1 MSAVLFVANKVTTV
15 LNGIS
20 QSVLNGGPIPV
31 TLGFAGRVALF
42 ASGGA
47 FSTGGTTEYTVQIF
61 VDGVASVPEQQIVQV
76 PSPLESFDG
85 TPYSIA
91 TVIGGLSSGTHTFD
105 VQANTQLGGVTI
117 FGGGG
122 LIAMSVS

>member
-61 VDGVASVPEQQIVQV
+61 VDGVASGPEQIVQV

-85 TPYSIA
+85 TPYSIV
-91 TVIGGLSSGTHTFD
+91 TVIGGLSIGTHTFD
-105 VQANTQLGGVTI
+105 VQATTQLGGVTI

-122 LIAMSVS
+122 LIAMSV